1 MEKQALV
8 HLNSVEELRHG
19 LTWTEEKPPSPEG
32 GRLAVVAAAIETE
45 LFKKVLPHQCLGSI
59 WSQRTEPRKG
69 HMVSTVSATVL
80 QFNHVATCVI
90 TTCLGDPS
98 MTAQDRANMVEHWIK
113 VAKECRT
120 LRNFSSLRAILAALQ
135 SVSIHRLQET
145 WGKVS
150 RYVFVEG
157 GAGQREVRDTH
168 PGQEQSSNDDIL
180 EEQANRFT
188 DASNGYKGKVVQA
201 KRTVQCKSETSKE
214 DIFKVVAHGPDYT
227 TYQVRVQVN
236 QADDTVQCLSE
247 SSNRVITEGL
257 VSGFN
262 YSNSLNLRKVHQA
275 TDTIQG
281 WTQCAA
287 ELTQRLREACRM
299 RVIQKG
305 TLEKVMGSLVPAFPA
320 GNIPHVCTL
329 MPIHPA
335 FSRAQWFLEELL
347 TRATA
352 SVMGTWP
359 DLIQHF
365 GQPLLFPGFIV
376 KQTLVLHSLPV
387 KCPVGLV
394 RSLWVELQQQEP
406 TEAQWEELKHTQE
419 PEEGPAPGLEP
430 NPGVIVL
437 EPSGPPALIQ
447 EPAPSPTTDCPV
459 AVTLKHHRREEKLG
473 LLTFPPRLVAEQITA
488 MDAEL
493 FKKVLPHQCLGSIW
507 SQRTKP
513 RKGHMVSTVS
523 ATVLQFNHV
532 ATCVITTCL
541 GDPSMTAQD
550 RAKVVEHWIK
560 VAKECRTLRNFS
572 SLRAILAALQSVS
585 IHRLQETW
593 GKVSRRHTVAIK
605 KLFKEDNSRSREQF
619 IKCVPFLG
627 EYLTLLH
634 RMDASMKDDLE
645 VDKILQEIVVLQEA
659 AQNYKI
665 QPENNFQAWFW
676 ALKRLSEHESYI
688 RSCQLE
694 PQS

>member
-1 MEKQALV
+1 MSLCCLPFFRGSRKKEVKREICVCGRRSPNEPHRRLPSISGRKTRLVTEGIPGKEYPSQAIKWV
-8 HLNSVEELRHG
+8 
-19 LTWTEEKPPSPEG
+19 
-32 GRLAVVAAAIETE
+32 
-45 LFKKVLPHQCLGSI
+45 
-59 WSQRTEPRKG
+59 
-69 HMVSTVSATVL
+69 
-80 QFNHVATCVI
+80 
-90 TTCLGDPS
+90 
-98 MTAQDRANMVEHWIK
+98 RAGKAH
-113 VAKECRT
+113 T
-120 LRNFSSLRAILAALQ
+120 SHSS
-135 SVSIHRLQET
+135 
-145 WGKVS
+145 S
-150 RYVFVEG
+150 R
-157 GAGQREVRDTH
+157 
-168 PGQEQSSNDDIL
+168 
-180 EEQANRFT
+180 
-188 DASNGYKGKVVQA
+188 
-201 KRTVQCKSETSKE
+201 TSKE
-214 DIFKVVAHGPDYT
+214 EFTEIVALWPSYA

-236 QADDTVQCLSE
+236 QAK
-247 SSNRVITEGL
+247 SSNQDNTKGL
-257 VSGFN
+257 VKGFN
-262 YSNSLNLRKVHQA
+262 YLTSFGLGKLHQA
-275 TDTIQG
+275 TETSR
-281 WTQCAA
+281 CAA
-287 ELTQRLREACRM
+287 ELTQRLCEACRM
-299 RVIQKG
+299 RALQKS
-305 TLEKVMGSLVPAFPA
+305 TLEKVVGSLVPAFPA

-335 FSRAQWFLEELL
+335 FSRAQWFLEDLL
-347 TRATA
+347 TRAMA

-365 GQPLLFPGFIV
+365 GQPLIFPGIIME
-376 KQTLVLHSLPV
+376 QTLVLHSLPV
-387 KCPVGLV
+387 KHLVGLV
-394 RSLWVELQQQEP
+394 RSLWVELDELEP

-419 PEEGPAPGLEP
+419 PEEVPAPGLEP

-437 EPSGPPALIQ
+437 EPSGPPAVIR
-447 EPAPSPTTDCPV
+447 EPAPSPTTDYPV

-493 FKKVLPHQCLGSIW
+493 FKKVLPHQCLGSVW

-513 RKGHMVSTVS
+513 RKAHMVSTVS
-523 ATVLQFNHV
+523 ATVLQFNLV

-541 GDPSMTAQD
+541 GDPSMTAQV

-572 SLRAILAALQSVS
+572 SVRAILAALQSVS

-593 GKVSRRHTVAIK
+593 GKVSRRHTVTFK

-619 IKCVPFLG
+619 IK
-627 EYLTLLH
+627 
-634 RMDASMKDDLE
+634 

-659 AQNYKI
+659 AQKYKI